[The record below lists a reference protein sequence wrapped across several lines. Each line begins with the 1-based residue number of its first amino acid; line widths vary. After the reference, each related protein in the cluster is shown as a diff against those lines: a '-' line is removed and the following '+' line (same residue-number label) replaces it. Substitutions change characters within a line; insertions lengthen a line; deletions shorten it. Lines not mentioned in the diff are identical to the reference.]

1 MSELSVTRRATRRNL
16 STQPY
21 RADMGPKTAGQRL
34 RHKPLTPEELAFVI
48 TEARAQRVNEDIN
61 EYASRKKAS

>member
-1 MSELSVTRRATRRNL
+1 VSELTGMRRATRRNL

-48 TEARAQRVNEDIN
+48 TEARAQRVNEDIH
-61 EYASRKKAS
+61 EYKTRKKAS